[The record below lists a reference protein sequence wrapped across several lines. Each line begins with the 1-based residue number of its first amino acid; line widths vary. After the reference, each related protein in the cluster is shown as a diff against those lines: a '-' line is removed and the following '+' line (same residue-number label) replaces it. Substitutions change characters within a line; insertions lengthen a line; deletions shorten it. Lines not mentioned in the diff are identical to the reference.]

1 MSFILRFSTITR
13 GAITF
18 TGNSLGISR
27 ASRFSPAC
35 TPGTADAIGSFII
48 NDPNSVCGTVPSS
61 PATGGGTTN
70 IYMMNFSTN
79 SLVLTPGSTVVYAE
93 LVWGGTYLINTP
105 GGEDLSARLNDPVRF
120 STPTGMFNIQPE
132 TFFNYA
138 VNIQGDLGYVR
149 SANVT
154 ALVAGGGAG
163 TYGAGRIVGTLV
175 PDPNTTSFA
184 GWTLGVVY
192 VNPALPFRS
201 MNLYVGNVPI
211 QSVSPPVNEMIGNF
225 QTPSFG
231 PITGRLLVSAQEG
244 DAAITGDFV
253 RFGPN
258 LANLTTLPQPA
269 GFTNNFFQSLI
280 YDDNGNINP
289 TATFGDRNPIPGQPG
304 TNIIE
309 GNRQGWDIANVDIS
323 SSLVNGQ
330 TSAALQFGTNGDG
343 YTVNL
348 LAIQIDNIPP
358 TLLVEKNSFPDTVTV
373 GEEIVY
379 TIVVSNDGDSP
390 LVNTV
395 LTDPLPAGVTFQSV
409 QTTQGSASF
418 AAGTVT
424 VVIGTIPVGQSV
436 TVNITVLATAA
447 GLISNTASAQAN
459 QTGIIS
465 STAVNTV
472 IPLPPPIL
480 EIEKLDFPPI
490 VAVNSELVYIIFVS
504 NIGGSTAT
512 NVVMNDPLPA
522 GTTFVSAE
530 SDQGT
535 ISFDGTTITNDI
547 GSLAPGETVVIF
559 IVVIPTVTG
568 TVLNTATTFS
578 DQTEPQISTT
588 ETLVIEQP
596 ILELLIAKFAGPDP
610 ATVGEELVYTI
621 VVSNETTDLLTGV
634 EVEDVLP
641 AGLVFVSA
649 ETTQGTVTEVAGT
662 VTALIGALAPGQSEI
677 ITITVIPTAPGIVT
691 NTATATSDQTPP
703 VSSTI
708 ETTVNALPPAFLT
721 IEKLAEPDLV
731 TLGNE
736 VTFQVTVCNM
746 GETVATNVVAVDTLP
761 AGVEV
766 TGIQVSKGTFA
777 QAGQTITASF
787 GAIAPGSCA
796 YITIEAIATLT
807 GILTNT
813 AVVTADNVEDSET
826 ATASITVLQPLAISK
841 QASSNPALLGSP
853 LQYTISV
860 ANLGELPLTN
870 VIVTDVI
877 PPTVEFVSV
886 QAEGGSCSVSGQT
899 VTCFLGTL
907 EGQEEQT
914 IVITVIP
921 LLEGTVTNSATAQAD
936 NTPPV
941 TATVTTL
948 VVRTLECIS
957 VSKLFDWVV
966 NRSDFVV
973 EESIPEVCRAF
984 VEQAIAGGRQ
994 VFVSCNA
1001 VPASGECSVT
1011 VVKRLPLPII
1021 GSQAAIV
1028 LTTCSAEVTIT
1039 LTDSGTGETCTFT
1052 LLVKNNEKVSLC
1064 LPLPL
1069 NESNI
1074 TSQIF
1079 DIHCAA
1085 RLTDSLTIELQLD
1098 WCLELVVKFIIPMM
1112 VEATFCQPRAIIPI
1126 PEVCGISVP
1135 KQCPEVFPFV

>member
-1 MSFILRFSTITR
+1 MPFILRFSTITR

-27 ASRFSPAC
+27 TSRFSAAC
-35 TPGTADAIGSFII
+35 TPGTADAIGSFMI
-48 NDPNSVCGTVPSS
+48 NNPNSVCGTVPSS

-70 IYMMNFSTN
+70 MYVMNFSAN
-79 SLVLTPGSTVVYAE
+79 SLVLPPGSTVVYAE

-120 STPTGMFNIQPE
+120 STPAGMFNIQPE

-154 ALVAGGGAG
+154 ALVTGGGAG

-184 GWTLGVVY
+184 GWSLGVVY
-192 VNPALPFRS
+192 VNASLPYRS

-211 QSVSPPVNEMIGNF
+211 QSVSPPVNEMLGNF
-225 QTPSFG
+225 QTPSTG

-253 RFGPN
+253 RFGPT
-258 LANLTTLPQPA
+258 LANLTTIPQPA

-304 TNIIE
+304 SNIIE
-309 GNRQGWDIANVDIS
+309 GNRQGWDISNVSIS
-323 SSLVNGQ
+323 NSLVNGQ
-330 TSAALQFGTNGDG
+330 TSAAIQFGTNGDG

-358 TLLVEKNSFPDTVTV
+358 TLLVEKTSFPETVTV

-409 QTTQGSASF
+409 QTTQGSGSF
-418 AAGTVT
+418 AGGIVT
-424 VVIGTIPVGQSV
+424 VNIGTIPIGQSV
-436 TVNITVLATAA
+436 TVNITVLASAA

-472 IPLPPPIL
+472 NPLPPPIL
-480 EIEKLDFPPI
+480 EIEKLDFPPT

-512 NVVMNDPLPA
+512 NVVMNDPLPT

-535 ISFDGTTITNDI
+535 ISFDGTTITSDI

-578 DQTEPQISTT
+578 DETAPQSATT
-588 ETLVIEQP
+588 ETLVIEEP
-596 ILELLIAKFAGPDP
+596 ILELMISKFAGPDP
-610 ATVGEELVYTI
+610 ATVGDELVYTI
-621 VVSNETTDLLTGV
+621 VVSNETTELLTGV
-634 EVEDVLP
+634 EVVDVLP
-641 AGLVFVSA
+641 SGLVFVSA
-649 ETTQGTVTEVAGT
+649 ESTQGTVTEVAGT
-662 VTALIGALAPGQSEI
+662 VTAMIGDLDPGQAEI

-691 NTATATSDQTPP
+691 NTATATSDQTEP

-708 ETTVNALPPAFLT
+708 NTTVNALPPAFLT

-736 VTFQVTVCNM
+736 VIFQVTVCNM
-746 GETVATNVVAVDTLP
+746 GETAATNVVAVDTLP

-766 TGIQVSKGTFA
+766 TGIQVSEGTFT
-777 QAGQTITASF
+777 QVGQTITASF
-787 GAIAPGSCA
+787 GVIAPGTCA
-796 YITIEAIATLT
+796 MITIEAITTIT
-807 GILTNT
+807 GTLTNT
-813 AVVTADNVEDSET
+813 AVVTADNVEDPET
-826 ATASITVLQPLAISK
+826 ANASITVLQPLAISK
-841 QASSNPALLGSP
+841 QASSNPVLVGSL

-870 VIVTDVI
+870 VIVRDVI

-886 QAEGGSCSVSGQT
+886 QSEGGTCSVSGQT
-899 VTCFLGTL
+899 VTCLLGTL
-907 EGQEEQT
+907 EGQQEQT
-914 IVITVIP
+914 IIITVIP
-921 LLEGTVTNSATAQAD
+921 LLEGVVTNTATAQAD

-941 TATVTTL
+941 TATITTL
-948 VVRTLECIS
+948 VVRPLECIS
-957 VSKLFDWVV
+957 VSKVFDWVV
-966 NRSDFVV
+966 SRSDFIV
-973 EESIPEVCRAF
+973 EETIPENCRAL
-984 VEQAIAGGRQ
+984 VERAVAGGRQ
-994 VFVSCNA
+994 VLVNCN
-1001 VPASGECSVT
+1001 VIPATGECSIA
-1011 VVKRLPLPII
+1011 VVKRIPVPPI
-1021 GSQAAIV
+1021 GSGAAIV
-1028 LTTCSAEVTIT
+1028 LASCSVEVNIT
-1039 LTDSGTGETCTFT
+1039 LTDSGTGDSCTFT
-1052 LLVKNNEKVSLC
+1052 LFVTDRKKVALC

-1069 NESNI
+1069 DESNI

-1085 RLTDSLTIELQLD
+1085 RITDSLQIELQLD
-1098 WCLELVVKFIIPMM
+1098 WCLELVVKFTTPMM
-1112 VEATFCQPRAIIPI
+1112 VEATFCQPRSEIPL
-1126 PEVCGISVP
+1126 PEACSISNP
-1135 KQCPEVFPFV
+1135 MQCPVIFPLE

>member
-1 MSFILRFSTITR
+1 MTFILRFNTITR
-13 GAITF
+13 GAMTF

-27 ASRFSPAC
+27 GSGTC
-35 TPGTADAIGSFII
+35 TPGTTDAIGSFII

-61 PATGGGTTN
+61 PSTGGGTTN
-70 IYMMNFSTN
+70 NYMLNFSTN
-79 SLVLTPGSTVVYAE
+79 SLVLPSGSTVVYAE
-93 LVWGGTYLINTP
+93 LVWGGSYLINTA

-120 STPTGMFNIQPE
+120 STPTGMFNIEPG

-138 VNIQGDLGYVR
+138 INFEGDMAYVR
-149 SANVT
+149 SAVVT
-154 ALVAGGGAG
+154 DLVAGGGAG
-163 TYGAGRIVGTLV
+163 TYGAGKIVGTLP
-175 PDPNTTSFA
+175 PDPRAISFA

-192 VNPALPFRS
+192 ANPSLPYRSLTLYLGNQPIVAGGPNVN
-201 MNLYVGNVPI
+201 
-211 QSVSPPVNEMIGNF
+211 QSIGNF
-225 QTPSFG
+225 KTPSSG
-231 PITGRLLVSAQEG
+231 PLSGRLLISAQEG
-244 DAAITGDFV
+244 DAAIRGDVV
-253 RFGPN
+253 RFRTQQVFP
-258 LANLTTLPQPA
+258 PS
-269 GFTNNFFQSLI
+269 GFPNNFFQSLI

-289 TATFGDRNPIPGQPG
+289 TSTFGDRNPIPGNPG
-304 TNIIE
+304 SNIPA

-323 SSLVNGQ
+323 SFLSPAL
-330 TSAALQFGTNGDG
+330 TSANLGLATTSDG

-348 LAIQIDNIPP
+348 LGIQIDNIPP
-358 TLLVEKNSFPDTVTV
+358 ALQLEKNSFPNTVVV

-379 TIVVSNDGDSP
+379 TIVVSNDGDTP
-390 LVNTV
+390 LENTV
-395 LTDPLPAGVTFQSV
+395 LTDALAGVTFQSV
-409 QTTQGSASF
+409 QTTQGSGSF
-418 AAGTVT
+418 ADGTVT
-424 VVIGTIPVGQSV
+424 VNIGTIPIGQSV
-436 TVNITVLATAA
+436 TVNITVVATTP
-447 GLISNTASAQAN
+447 GLISNTAIAQSD
-459 QTGIIS
+459 QTDIIS
-465 STAVNTV
+465 STAVNIV
-472 IPLPPPIL
+472 VPLPPPII
-480 EIEKLDFPPI
+480 EIEKLDSPPI

-512 NVVMNDPLPA
+512 NVIMNDPLPS

-547 GSLAPGETVVIF
+547 GSLAPGETVRII

-578 DQTEPQISTT
+578 DQTEPESDTT
-588 ETLVIEQP
+588 ETQVIEQP
-596 ILELLIAKFAGPDP
+596 ILELMISKFAGPDP

-634 EVEDVLP
+634 EVEDILP

-649 ETTQGTVTEVAGT
+649 ETTQGTVAEVAGT

-677 ITITVIPTAPGIVT
+677 ITITVIPTVPGIVT

-708 ETTVNALPPAFLT
+708 DTTVNALPPAFLT
-721 IEKLAEPDLV
+721 IEKLAKPDLV

-746 GETVATNVVAVDTLP
+746 GETVATNVVVVDTLP

-766 TGIQVSKGTFA
+766 TVIQVSEGTFV

-787 GAIAPGSCA
+787 GALPPGSCA
-796 YITIEAIATLT
+796 NLTIEAIVTATGT
-807 GILTNT
+807 LTNT
-813 AVVTADNVEDSET
+813 AVVTADNVEDPET
-826 ATASITVLQPLAISK
+826 ATADVTVLQPLAISK
-841 QASSNPALLGSP
+841 QASSNPAILGSP

-870 VIVTDVI
+870 VIVNDVI
-877 PPTVEFVSV
+877 PPAVELVSV
-886 QAEGGSCSVSGQT
+886 QAEGGTCSVSGQT
-899 VTCFLGTL
+899 ITCFLGTL
-907 EGQEEQT
+907 EGQEVRT
-914 IVITVIP
+914 INITVIP
-921 LLEGTVTNSATAQAD
+921 QLEGAITNSATAQAD

-941 TATVTTL
+941 TTSITTL

-957 VSKLFDWVV
+957 VSKLYDWVV
-966 NRSDFVV
+966 SRSEFIVEEVIPEPCRDFVERV
-973 EESIPEVCRAF
+973 V
-984 VEQAIAGGRQ
+984 AGGQQ
-994 VFVSCNA
+994 VLVSCSA
-1001 VPASGECSVT
+1001 VPAEGECSIA

-1069 NESNI
+1069 DESNI

-1085 RLTDSLTIELQLD
+1085 RITDSLTIELQLD
-1098 WCLELVVKFIIPMM
+1098 WCLELVVKFTIPMM
-1112 VEATFCQPRAIIPI
+1112 VEAGFCQPRSIIPL
-1126 PEVCGISVP
+1126 PETCSISP
-1135 KQCPEVFPFV
+1135 PNQCPAIFPSV